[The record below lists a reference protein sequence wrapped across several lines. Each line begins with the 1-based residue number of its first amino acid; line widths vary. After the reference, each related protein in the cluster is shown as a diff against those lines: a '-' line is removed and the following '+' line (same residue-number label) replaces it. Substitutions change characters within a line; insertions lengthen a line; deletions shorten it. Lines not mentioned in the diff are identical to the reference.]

1 MKNLIITCLI
11 LPAVMI
17 LASCSS
23 DSEKMAQE
31 KPTES
36 SLNSEYQLT
45 ANQFQSSGMQL
56 GRMSE
61 KSFHEVVR
69 AIGMFDVP
77 PENRASVTSYFG
89 GTVKKL
95 ELLPGEEV
103 RKGQILFV
111 LENPDYVQMQQDY
124 LEAKGQLKYLKSDY
138 ERQKNL
144 IEGKVTSEK
153 NYLKAESDYTVTKV
167 KVESLGRKLSLM
179 NINPNTLTMDN
190 IRTTINIYSPIN
202 GYITEVNISRGTF
215 LNPSQTAITIVD
227 TDHLHLE
234 LNIFEKDLSKVK
246 IGQPIR
252 FSIQEENKKE
262 YKASVYLVNKS
273 VNTENRKIG
282 IHGHLSDENESSMF
296 NPGMYVEADIY
307 AASESM
313 MSLPQ
318 EALVD
323 VDGRMY
329 VLVLESESDGKYQFG
344 KREVKTGK
352 SNDGYTEILN
362 TQDFQ
367 DSTKFLVKGAFNLIK
382 E

>member
-1 MKNLIITCLI
+1 MKNFIIICLLLVAATM
-11 LPAVMI
+11 LP
-17 LASCSS
+17 SCSS
-23 DSEKMAQE
+23 SPEKVTEE
-31 KPTES
+31 KETETS
-36 SLNSEYQLT
+36 MNSEYQLT
-45 ANQFQSSGMQL
+45 ANQFQSSGMQV
-56 GRMSE
+56 GKMEER
-61 KSFHEVVR
+61 SFHEVVK

-89 GTVKKL
+89 GTVKKI
-95 ELLPGEEV
+95 ELLPGEQV
-103 RKGQILFV
+103 KKGQVLFV

-138 ERQKNL
+138 ERQKSLN
-144 IEGKVTSEK
+144 EDKVTSEK

-167 KVESLGRKLSLM
+167 KVESLNRKLRLM

-215 LNPSQTAITIVD
+215 LNPSLTAITIVD
-227 TDHLHLE
+227 TDHIHLE
-234 LNIFEKDLSKVK
+234 LNIFEKDISKVK

-252 FSIQEENKKE
+252 FSIQEDNKRE

-282 IHGHLSDENESSMF
+282 IHGHLSDENESTLF

-323 VDGRMY
+323 VDGQMY
-329 VLVLESESDGKYQFG
+329 VLVLESESDGKYQFV
-344 KREVKTGK
+344 KKEVKTGK

-367 DSTKFLVKGAFNLIK
+367 DSTEFLVKGAFNLIK